1 MLPVID
7 LLATGKNIT
16 HLVKKRKM
24 TVRFISSRLR
34 VSETAVYKW
43 CKGACLPTIDNLVM
57 LSGLLDVPIG
67 DLIVLKEAAG

>member
-7 LLATGKNIT
+7 LLATGKNIAQ
-16 HLVKKRKM
+16 LVKKRKM
-24 TVRFISSRLR
+24 TARFVSSKLH
-34 VSETAVYKW
+34 VSGTAVYKW
-43 CKGACLPTIDNLVM
+43 CKGLCLPTIDNLVM